1 MMRGGFF
8 DNMWDPYSGAYRYPR
23 VQPRPRY
30 NRPRAPVYNQYGPS
44 MAPEYNFA
52 PVVEEPMSRKAARTI
67 PVSDGNVPVA
77 VSQKAPQAEVKRTA
91 APQARRVVSRFKSED
106 TAAKKIQAAYRGYS
120 VRKTQPLKHLRE
132 IKKVREELESLKRKS
147 KEEEQRK
154 KLCSDPQERLRW
166 TEGIMLMLLR
176 LDSLQGVHPEVRFIR
191 KGLTKE
197 LLGFQEII
205 DSMTVSGEAEGKQDD
220 GISEKPDTSDT
231 VKEMAIDG
239 LTDSTN
245 AEGEEKMEVEGRI
258 SDGLTGVRNEASGT
272 VTFEPQQSVM
282 QNIEPHEASEEVENE
297 ANRINVTEHRTPGK
311 HVHQVHSDDSNKIDN
326 SVIKNANDQRES
338 LAGESIIEGVKSV
351 LRPSSIEADVEVPM
365 AVEEAQ
371 TSAQTLAMDSLAPA
385 MKDELETMF
394 NSSQSVPYTNIER
407 VHQEPSS
414 VDDTVTTSPSS
425 GITLEPMSKGS
436 LVAPANHND
445 DGKLLD
451 PVDDVDADK
460 EAEKLPGE
468 AENLSPNET
477 ENAIHEANP
486 EDCESLKGE
495 GVTGSSAPGDEWKL
509 IPLINQSMSLET
521 QCVENSEVGQ
531 PQVSTAD
538 DGTPLSERELL
549 LQLLEEN
556 RKLKD
561 VVGKVLHWGKQQND
575 VIHSLAT
582 RIEQLERS
590 QLQSNLL
597 EGEKY
602 KTRKRISNDA
612 SYVGDRDR
620 PRRKAERGGRRNTRH
635 LNYGNLEEWPSAE
648 SDEFF

>member
-1 MMRGGFF
+1 
-8 DNMWDPYSGAYRYPR
+8 
-23 VQPRPRY
+23 
-30 NRPRAPVYNQYGPS
+30 
-44 MAPEYNFA
+44 
-52 PVVEEPMSRKAARTI
+52 
-67 PVSDGNVPVA
+67 
-77 VSQKAPQAEVKRTA
+77 
-91 APQARRVVSRFKSED
+91 
-106 TAAKKIQAAYRGYS
+106 
-120 VRKTQPLKHLRE
+120 
-132 IKKVREELESLKRKS
+132 
-147 KEEEQRK
+147 
-154 KLCSDPQERLRW
+154 
-166 TEGIMLMLLR
+166 
-176 LDSLQGVHPEVRFIR
+176 
-191 KGLTKE
+191 
-197 LLGFQEII
+197 
-205 DSMTVSGEAEGKQDD
+205 
-220 GISEKPDTSDT
+220 
-231 VKEMAIDG
+231 
-239 LTDSTN
+239 
-245 AEGEEKMEVEGRI
+245 
-258 SDGLTGVRNEASGT
+258 
-272 VTFEPQQSVM
+272 
-282 QNIEPHEASEEVENE
+282 
-297 ANRINVTEHRTPGK
+297 
-311 HVHQVHSDDSNKIDN
+311 
-326 SVIKNANDQRES
+326 
-338 LAGESIIEGVKSV
+338 
-351 LRPSSIEADVEVPM
+351 
-365 AVEEAQ
+365 
-371 TSAQTLAMDSLAPA
+371 